1 MTANVPHLDAE
12 HHPDIDLLSDF
23 VSGDD
28 APEVRAAIAA
38 HLATCEAC
46 REEVRSLRGTVAL
59 LHDLPQISPPVSFQ
73 LGPEHARTARSGG
86 GVAPEPSR
94 VVRLLPLVRTL
105 SVAAVLLFLVIG
117 GGAFLSDRNQ
127 GSDSQ
132 PAMVADQAAPTVGS
146 ETGGASGS
154 LKEAEDQS
162 SESEAPP
169 RSAAVPPQ
177 TGGVVD
183 RGDSASA
190 DVNNPAPAS
199 SGQDAEA
206 TPPADRVGQG
216 APISSESVDTSD
228 DGFPWLSTTI
238 GLGAVAIVL
247 VGLWIALARLSRQR

>member
-38 HLATCEAC
+38 HLASCEAC
-46 REEVRSLRGTVAL
+46 REAVRSLRGTVAL
-59 LHDLPQISPPVSFQ
+59 LHDLPQFSPPVSFQ

-86 GVAPEPSR
+86 AAPEPTPI
-94 VVRLLPLVRTL
+94 VRLLPLVRTL

-132 PAMVADQAAPTVGS
+132 PAMVADQAAPTPAG
-146 ETGGASGS
+146 ETGGGAGTFQES
-154 LKEAEDQS
+154 EDQS
-162 SESEAPP
+162 SDAEAPA
-169 RSAAVPPQ
+169 RSAAVPSQP
-177 TGGVVD
+177 GGVVD

-190 DVNNPAPAS
+190 DMNGPAPAS

>member
-1 MTANVPHLDAE
+1 MTANVPHLDAQ
-12 HHPDIDLLSDF
+12 HHPDIDLLSDYIA
-23 VSGDD
+23 GDD

-46 REEVRSLRGTVAL
+46 REDVRSLRGTIAL
-59 LHDLPQISPPVSFQ
+59 LHDLPQFSPPVSFQ
-73 LGPEHARTARSGG
+73 LGPEYAKEPRSGG
-86 GVAPEPSR
+86 SVTPEPSK
-94 VVRLLPLVRTL
+94 VVRLLPLVRAL

-117 GGAFLSDRNQ
+117 GATFIGDRNHNDGGQ
-127 GSDSQ
+127 T
-132 PAMVADQAAPTVGS
+132 AMVADRAAPTS

-154 LKEAEDQS
+154 LQESEDQS
-162 SESEAPP
+162 SDSEAPP
-169 RSAAVPPQ
+169 RAAAVPPQ

-183 RGDSASA
+183 QGDSASA

-199 SGQDAEA
+199 SGQDSEA
-206 TPPADRVGQG
+206 TPPGETVGQG

-247 VGLWIALARLSRQR
+247 VGLWIVLARLSHQR